1 MITTVVFGVIA
12 YNDNTCEKGVLIKQY
27 FLVLEQ
33 TRKVPKKH
41 HVLIIFNPQAI
52 VLRVPNL

>member
-1 MITTVVFGVIA
+1 MPRIT
-12 YNDNTCEKGVLIKQY
+12 YLQKGRSDQR
-27 FLVLEQ
+27 LEQ
-33 TRKVPKKH
+33 TRIVPEKH